1 MNPVN
6 SVPRAA
12 GLFPLMFEAVG
23 HPHLPSHMGRAFVIL
38 LDTELKARKDRSQVE
53 RDLKIP
59 SQTNTRAL
67 ERRGFTELR
76 HGDVLF
82 GRDKCCGPDGA
93 WQEDVVIGW
102 VTDE

>member
-6 SVPRAA
+6 SAPRAA
-12 GLFPLMFEAVG
+12 GSFPPMFEAVG
-23 HPHLPSHMGRAFVIL
+23 HPHLPPHMNRAFVIL
-38 LDTELKARKDRSQVE
+38 LDIELKARKRRSQTE

-59 SQTNTRAL
+59 SQTNKQVL
-67 ERRGFTELR
+67 ERRGFSELR
-76 HGDVLF
+76 HGDILF
-82 GRDKCCGPDGA
+82 GRDKRCGPDGA